1 MTTVNVPEKTFFSLP
16 PTFDLANIKRR
27 GQNNDRNF
35 SNSWHESIFTCF
47 NSPSQ
52 SLYKSKAC
60 RF

>member
-35 SNSWHESIFTCF
+35 SNS
-47 NSPSQ
+47 
-52 SLYKSKAC
+52 
-60 RF
+60 